1 MGRERGQLMVV
12 AKARRSRASRPGFVL
27 RRDRLQWAGILPGW
41 QSNVRRR
48 PRAMNDGRRTSGCF
62 ADKFEMRFERR
73 IVAML
78 DQQPVGV
85 TLNDGE
91 EVV

>member
-1 MGRERGQLMVV
+1 
-12 AKARRSRASRPGFVL
+12 
-27 RRDRLQWAGILPGW
+27 
-41 QSNVRRR
+41 
-48 PRAMNDGRRTSGCF
+48 MNDGRRTSGCF